1 MSLKKTTTKDKI
13 EIVHAQDQEGNAVTN
28 VHVRERIEI
37 SESGTVIS
45 TNFHR
50 YTITQGDDYTG
61 ETTQVRAVCEA
72 AWPS

>member
-1 MSLKKTTTKDKI
+1 MSLTKTTTKDKI
-13 EIVHAQDQEGNAVTN
+13 ELVHARDIDGNPIVN
-28 VHVRERIEI
+28 VHVREKIEI

-61 ETTQVRAVCEA
+61 ETTQVRAVCDA

>member
-1 MSLKKTTTKDKI
+1 MSLTKMITKDKI
-13 EIVHAQDQEGNAVTN
+13 EIVHALDIEGNPVVN
-28 VHVRERIEI
+28 VHVREKIEI

-61 ETTQVRAVCEA
+61 ETTQVRAVCDA

>member
-1 MSLKKTTTKDKI
+1 MSLTKTTTKDKI
-13 EIVHAQDQEGNAVTN
+13 EIVHAQDYEGNPVTN
-28 VHVRERIEI
+28 VHVREKTEI
-37 SESGTVIS
+37 SENETVIS
-45 TNFHR
+45 TSFHR